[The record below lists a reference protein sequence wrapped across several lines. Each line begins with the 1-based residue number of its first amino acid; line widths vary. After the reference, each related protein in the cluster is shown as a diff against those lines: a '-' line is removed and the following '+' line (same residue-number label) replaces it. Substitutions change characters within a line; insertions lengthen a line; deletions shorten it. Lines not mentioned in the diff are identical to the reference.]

1 MAEGTQ
7 SEGPGGGPPGGQART
22 LGLIAAGGALALAIG
37 VAVFGEDPRPAP
49 APADPPSAVAPETPA
64 TPADPQASPAFGV
77 AMADGPPQPA
87 PPQTRAPEK
96 TKAAAPE
103 NPDLEFLVRFDDRHP
118 MSRAQALY
126 LQGKHDE
133 AETEARAILPL
144 RPELKGLCFQRFTL
158 GAELVLSMC
167 PPAPAA
173 QAQAASDR
181 WVRKLRRIRG
191 VQYVDANVV
200 AQPEGGARR

>member
-77 AMADGPPQPA
+77 AMADCHQSIPQCGERLYQGEKNKTPQPL
-87 PPQTRAPEK
+87 P
-96 TKAAAPE
+96 
-103 NPDLEFLVRFDDRHP
+103 
-118 MSRAQALY
+118 SR
-126 LQGKHDE
+126 K
-133 AETEARAILPL
+133 IP
-144 RPELKGLCFQRFTL
+144 
-158 GAELVLSMC
+158 
-167 PPAPAA
+167 
-173 QAQAASDR
+173 
-181 WVRKLRRIRG
+181 
-191 VQYVDANVV
+191 
-200 AQPEGGARR
+200 